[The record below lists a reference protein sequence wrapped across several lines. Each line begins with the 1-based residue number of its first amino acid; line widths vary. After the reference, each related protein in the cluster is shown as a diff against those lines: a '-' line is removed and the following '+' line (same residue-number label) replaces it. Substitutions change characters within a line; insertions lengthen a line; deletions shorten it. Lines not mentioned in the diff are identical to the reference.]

1 MECSVSKIEKLV
13 TAMFKKA
20 NVNKRADLVSWWG
33 EYSKAMDNIGAKVN
47 ASGSRRAK
55 ETPDEVT
62 REESRPSESPS
73 LTTEERVVLE
83 LLERGLT
90 TEEIISTTQSTKR
103 RIADQLDNLFNK
115 AQVKNRTELV
125 RWWIEKGKG
134 GAITSGLND

>member
-1 MECSVSKIEKLV
+1 
-13 TAMFKKA
+13 MFKKA

-33 EYSKAMDNIGAKVN
+33 EYSKAMEKMGATVD

-62 REESRPSESPS
+62 REESRPSELLS

-90 TEEIISTTQSTKR
+90 TEEIISKTQSTKR
-103 RIADQLDNLFNK
+103 RTADQLDNLFNK

-125 RWWIEKGKG
+125 RWWIERGKG
-134 GAITSGLND
+134 GAITSDLGND

>member
-1 MECSVSKIEKLV
+1 
-13 TAMFKKA
+13 MFKKA

-33 EYSKAMDNIGAKVN
+33 EYSKAMEKMGAKVD

-62 REESRPSESPS
+62 REESRPSESLS

-90 TEEIISTTQSTKR
+90 TEEIISKTQSTKR
-103 RIADQLDNLFNK
+103 RTADQLDNLFNK

-125 RWWIEKGKG
+125 RWWIERGKG
-134 GAITSGLND
+134 GAITSDLGND